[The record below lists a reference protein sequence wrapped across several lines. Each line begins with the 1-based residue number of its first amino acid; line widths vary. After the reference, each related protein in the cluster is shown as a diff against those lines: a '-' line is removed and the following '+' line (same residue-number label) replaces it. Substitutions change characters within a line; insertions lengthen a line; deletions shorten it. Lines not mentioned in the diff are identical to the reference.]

1 MSPVPTI
8 GYVQSFRRAATRRMP
23 GTATERQYLVK
34 KDERLATLIALWV
47 DCTLGLAQH
56 FHNQGQPSWA
66 HL

>member
-47 DCTLGLAQH
+47 DFTLGLAQH
-56 FHNQGQPSWA
+56 F
-66 HL
+66 